1 MRYSKIFGE
10 LKVKMRGGN
19 RKGAGRKKKPD
30 HLRRIPVSI
39 RLPMWMVSQIKMKGE
54 IGYLIELELAIKKDF
69 LDSPDDYLI
78 GS

>member
-10 LKVKMRGGN
+10 LRVNMRGGN

-39 RLPMWMVSQIKMKGE
+39 LSPNWMVTQIKMKGE
-54 IGYLIELELAIKKDF
+54 IGYLIELELATKKDF
-69 LDSPDDYLI
+69 LDVPDDYLI